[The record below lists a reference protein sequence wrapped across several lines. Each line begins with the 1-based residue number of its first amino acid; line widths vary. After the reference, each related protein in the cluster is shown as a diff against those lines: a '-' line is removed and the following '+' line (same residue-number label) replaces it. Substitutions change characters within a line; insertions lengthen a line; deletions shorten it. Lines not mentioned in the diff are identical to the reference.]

1 MTVCILYV
9 CMYVHTFVCMMYSIC
24 LSTQYL
30 DNRPLHTIILWST
43 YLANLVVVCNFQ
55 YVMQLYR
62 MQWKYHMHIHIWLI
76 ITNCLV
82 LSLFQVH
89 AICVVQRSSF
99 NVTSESGHPVT
110 TLVPVSVHSAVHSAV
125 HRTVHSTVHSTV
137 HRIESRN
144 FFKVNFKPTDND
156 SVNTCS
162 ITTGKKRIKKK
173 E

>member
-1 MTVCILYV
+1 
-9 CMYVHTFVCMMYSIC
+9 
-24 LSTQYL
+24 
-30 DNRPLHTIILWST
+30 
-43 YLANLVVVCNFQ
+43 
-55 YVMQLYR
+55 MQLYR
-62 MQWKYHMHIHIWLI
+62 MQWKYHMHIHTWLI

-125 HRTVHSTVHSTV
+125 HRTVHSTVH
-137 HRIESRN
+137 RIESRN

-162 ITTGKKRIKKK
+162 ITTEKKRIKIRIKNTMSCLYPATPTK
-173 E
+173 DGQRLSLKLHVDIPISFYPCLRHLGYLTVVFPSF